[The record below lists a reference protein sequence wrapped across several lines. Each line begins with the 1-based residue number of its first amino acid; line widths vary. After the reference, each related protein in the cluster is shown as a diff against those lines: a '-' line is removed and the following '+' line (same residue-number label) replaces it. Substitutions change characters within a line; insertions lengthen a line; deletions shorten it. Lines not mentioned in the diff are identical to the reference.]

1 MATNQG
7 RTDVVIDLVK
17 EYTQAKQRH
26 NEVLN
31 EIEALQ
37 RERNELEDLLGAY
50 GRILELKGI
59 EYTPWSNG
67 SQTHEGGQVLLDVS
81 PSDDAE
87 DSLFE
92 EVAPIL
98 DDYSERV
105 VELMRSIF
113 PKSLHYREIYKELES
128 RGLVMGGKD
137 PANTLLA
144 RFSSD
149 DRLQRIS
156 RGTYRAKP
164 NP

>member
-7 RTDVVIDLVK
+7 RTDAVIDLVK
-17 EYTQAKQRH
+17 EYTQARQRH
-26 NEVLN
+26 SEVLN

-37 RERNELEDLLGAY
+37 RERNELEELLGAY

-59 EYTPWSNG
+59 EHTPWSNG
-67 SQTHEGGQVLLDVS
+67 VQTHDGGHVLFKVS
-81 PSDDAE
+81 PTDDAE
-87 DSLFE
+87 DALLE
-92 EVAPIL
+92 EVVPIP
-98 DDYSERV
+98 DDYSEMV
-105 VELMRSIF
+105 VGLMRTIF
-113 PKSLHYREIYKELES
+113 PKSLHYRDIYKELES

-164 NP
+164 IP